1 MNRDEMLK
9 ILHSLKLGVELT
21 ALTTEEALDCTYVTS
36 KGVFHEWRA
45 LYDWP
50 YYTLNNTECKK
61 LLEIKRKAK
70 QHTLTFEDIEATE
83 LKNLYS
89 SEMGEDLDSVNIFL
103 ANIDNVSRCDDGR
116 LYVSVDDDVA
126 YFFETYSA
134 FEKAFEERLILSIF
148 WEDMSDDELAE
159 WVERVTH
166 EELTF
171 QFAEFDE

>member
-1 MNRDEMLK
+1 MNRDEMLTV
-9 ILHSLKLGVELT
+9 LHSLKLGVELT

-45 LYDWP
+45 LHDWP
-50 YYTLNNTECKK
+50 YYTLNITDCEK
-61 LLEIKRKAK
+61 LLETKKKVK
-70 QHTLTFEDIEATE
+70 QHTLTFEDLEDTE

-89 SEMGEDLDSVNIFL
+89 SEMGEDFDSVNMFF
-103 ANIDNVSRCDDGR
+103 ANIDNISCCDDGK
-116 LYVSVDDDVA
+116 LYVSVDDDIA

-134 FEKAFEERLILSIF
+134 FEKAFEKRLILNIL

-171 QFAEFDE
+171 QFAEFEE